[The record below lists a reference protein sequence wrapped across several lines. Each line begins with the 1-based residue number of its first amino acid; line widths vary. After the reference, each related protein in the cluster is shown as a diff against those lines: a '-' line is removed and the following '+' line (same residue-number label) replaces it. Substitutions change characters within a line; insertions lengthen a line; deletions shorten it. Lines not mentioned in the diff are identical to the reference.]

1 MIMFKIQKGFLLLY
15 SVLLLTIPF
24 PSYAVENGMEGDGTE
39 IVSEIQEDDLNSDSL
54 TAEEKRA
61 ANELLYE
68 LQNINIGNLK
78 DAVINSADNI
88 EIQES
93 EKTDVNLVSNFKNA
107 FSELFGTI
115 GSLIIGAIQS
125 SWATLIALFVLIV
138 ALKIYRV
145 KHGKSGFIDK
155 GPAFDEDE
163 DIDGT

>member
-1 MIMFKIQKGFLLLY
+1 MFKIQRGFLLLC
-15 SVLLLTIPF
+15 SIFLFTIPF
-24 PSYAVENGMEGDGTE
+24 PSYAVENGMERDGTE
-39 IVSEIQEDDLNSDSL
+39 IVSEIQEDDFDSDSL

-88 EIQES
+88 EIQEG